1 MVELALMDE
10 TFLRIFGLARSY
22 LDTRENEEHTR
33 LACEFASRLL
43 HEEGGDPNVVLPAT
57 ILHDVGWKRI
67 PEELQITAFGPGRRD
82 KALNRVH
89 EQEGVRIA
97 ADILTTVMYPA
108 HLIEEIVEIV
118 SGHDS
123 MPKALSLNDAIVKD
137 SDKLWRYTEHG
148 VSLGMQRFAMTRARY
163 LKRLR
168 TKLRVWFLT
177 GAAKRI
183 AKAELQLRE
192 QAPESGK

>member
-1 MVELALMDE
+1 MDE
-10 TFLRIFGLARSY
+10 TFLKIYDLARSY

-33 LACEFASRLL
+33 LACEFATRLL

-67 PEELQITAFGPGRRD
+67 PEDLQLTAFGPGRRD

-89 EQEGVRIA
+89 EEEGARIT
-97 ADILTTVMYPA
+97 ADILATVMYPA
-108 HLIEEIVEIV
+108 HLAEEIVAIV

-148 VSLGMQRFAMTRARY
+148 VCLGIQRFAMTRPQY

-183 AKAELQLRE
+183 AKAELQLRDR
-192 QAPESGK
+192 ATESQD